1 MELDCQKLSN
11 GKLLIVISLGLLIHS
26 KAEDMCIIELDN
38 KLKKLI
44 IHPFFNFQFYI
55 SFLSSSLIFLIF
67 FVSIDFSAVK
77 K

>member
-1 MELDCQKLSN
+1 MELDYQKLSN

>member
-1 MELDCQKLSN
+1 MELDYQKLSN
-11 GKLLIVISLGLLIHS
+11 GILLTLISLGLLIHS

>member
-11 GKLLIVISLGLLIHS
+11 GILLTVISLGLLIHS